1 MEPEQ
6 RWKAMGLEAE
16 KLRKA
21 LKREL
26 LARLK
31 LQLAEIRAERER
43 ERKHS
48 RPECRAQSSAVTGGP
63 ELLGLLFQ
71 ILHGSAKPLNYQS
84 LLIVPL

>member
-43 ERKHS
+43 ERES
-48 RPECRAQSSAVTGGP
+48 IPDLSA
-63 ELLGLLFQ
+63 ELGARQ
-71 ILHGSAKPLNYQS
+71 
-84 LLIVPL
+84 